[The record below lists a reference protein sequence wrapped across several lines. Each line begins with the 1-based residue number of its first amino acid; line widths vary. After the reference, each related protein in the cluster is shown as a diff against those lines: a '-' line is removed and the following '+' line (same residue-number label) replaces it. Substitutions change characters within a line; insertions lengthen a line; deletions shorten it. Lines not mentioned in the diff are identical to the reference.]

1 MFDITPATTLSEI
14 TALDVNESTAG
25 DPLEIMV
32 YYKVGTC
39 VGFASD
45 PSAWTLLGT
54 YTGTSA
60 GQDNPSFID
69 MAGNGQ
75 SWDAG
80 TLYGMYVHLENYPSI
95 TGALRYSNATSPPT
109 YANAELSATCYY
121 GMPHPAFGSPFTYR
135 VWNGTIY
142 YEAGPPL
149 PLSVNPKEISAW
161 FGGSVLFKLNGGP
174 DLGGRGY
181 GLFGT
186 VSGTSP
192 GFPLPGGGVLPINW
206 DWYTYLLYFIAL
218 APGNGIAE
226 GFLGTL
232 DVDGYAEATLTLP
245 GHCQLFDDILSNY
258 AWTTNYP
265 WEFQSNDVEVLI
277 TGAPPVPPSYAY
289 DDGTSENSL
298 GWTAGGESVW
308 CHSFDSGTSDVL
320 TTVSSTFGSAT
331 TTNGPP
337 NGDPCYIYVW
347 DDPNNDGNPI
357 DAALI
362 GTATGVVANTNT
374 NTFNEFV
381 LDAPTAVTAKFFV
394 ACHVYQAV
402 GIYAAPMDEST
413 PYGGEAWFIGGAV
426 FDPNDLT
433 TTAMYEMGS
442 IGFPAYWLLRAD
454 ND

>member
-1 MFDITPATTLSEI
+1 
-14 TALDVNESTAG
+14 
-25 DPLEIMV
+25 
-32 YYKVGTC
+32 
-39 VGFASD
+39 
-45 PSAWTLLGT
+45 
-54 YTGTSA
+54 
-60 GQDNPSFID
+60 
-69 MAGNGQ
+69 
-75 SWDAG
+75 
-80 TLYGMYVHLENYPSI
+80 
-95 TGALRYSNATSPPT
+95 
-109 YANAELSATCYY
+109 
-121 GMPHPAFGSPFTYR
+121 
-135 VWNGTIY
+135 
-142 YEAGPPL
+142 
-149 PLSVNPKEISAW
+149 LSVNPKEISAW

-174 DLGGRGY
+174 DLAGRGY

-226 GFLGTL
+226 GFIGAL

-258 AWTTNYP
+258 AWTTNAP
-265 WEFQSNDVEVLI
+265 WEFQSNPVEVLI

-308 CHSFDSGTSDVL
+308 AHSFDSGTSDVL
-320 TTVSSTFGSAT
+320 TSVSTTFGSAT
-331 TTNGPP
+331 TTNGPA
-337 NGDPCYIYVW
+337 NGDPCWIYVW

-357 DAALI
+357 DGVLI

-374 NTFNEFV
+374 NTFNEYV

-394 ACHVYQAV
+394 AAHVFQAV

-413 PYGGEAWFIGGAV
+413 PYGGEAWFMGAAV
-426 FDPNDLT
+426 FDPTDLT
-433 TTAMYEMGS
+433 TTVMYEMGS